1 MRSLFLYATALV
13 TVVQPV
19 QAADPVAQTTV
30 VLANFSFTPQ
40 NLHLVAGERV
50 KIHFVN
56 EGSGGHDFAASEF
69 FAHASMDAANRK
81 LVGKKGRVSL
91 GRGESIDVSL
101 TPKRGQYE
109 VHCSHFLHSSFGM
122 TGTIT
127 VD

>member
-1 MRSLFLYATALV
+1 MRSLLLCAAAL
-13 TVVQPV
+13 TMAVQPV
-19 QAADPVAQTTV
+19 LAADPVTQPIV
-30 VLANFSFTPQ
+30 ILANFSFTPKD
-40 NLHLVAGERV
+40 LHLLAGQRV

-69 FAHASMDAANRK
+69 FAHAAMDTANRK

-91 GRGESIDVSL
+91 ERGESIDVTL
-101 TPKRGQYE
+101 TPKAGQYE